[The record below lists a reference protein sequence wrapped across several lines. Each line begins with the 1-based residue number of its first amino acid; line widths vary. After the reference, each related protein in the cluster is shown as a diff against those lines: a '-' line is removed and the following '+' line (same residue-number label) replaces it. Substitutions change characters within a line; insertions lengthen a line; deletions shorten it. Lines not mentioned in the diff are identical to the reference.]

1 MNQFTKVEQ
10 EVFAFAIDS
19 HSISEIQSLL
29 HKEEST
35 IKNQRKSILKKL
47 NMESMIDAVQ
57 QFQNP
62 HQEPSQKI
70 IRIS

>member
-10 EVFAFAIDS
+10 EVFAFAIDGY
-19 HSISEIQSLL
+19 SISKIQSLF
-29 HKEEST
+29 HTEEST

-47 NMESMIDAVQ
+47 NTESMTDAVY
-57 QFQNP
+57 QFQNL